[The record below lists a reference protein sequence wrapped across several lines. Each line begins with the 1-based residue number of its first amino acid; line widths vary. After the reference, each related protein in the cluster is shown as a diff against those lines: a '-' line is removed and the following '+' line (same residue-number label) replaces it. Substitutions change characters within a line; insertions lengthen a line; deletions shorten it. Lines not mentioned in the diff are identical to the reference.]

1 MRGPFYN
8 SVLEQGLFKYIYFKN
23 IHLKKICVFWLQN
36 TCFKGTLMTNHRLT
50 DYIKVAP
57 SEVAWEPE
65 PPGLT
70 FFFAC
75 D

>member
-1 MRGPFYN
+1 M
-8 SVLEQGLFKYIYFKN
+8 
-23 IHLKKICVFWLQN
+23 
-36 TCFKGTLMTNHRLT
+36 MNHRLT

-70 FFFAC
+70 FFLAC